1 MFIFCDFHINSRP
14 MLLSFLQS
22 FGGSPWEL
30 AVVLVAIL
38 LLFGAESLPKTL
50 RTFGKWSEKLRRISQ
65 DLQREIQDVEEP
77 FHTARKDW
85 EEETRDQRVSIG
97 QTFDDVEE
105 LPAEEQQGDR
115 DHEV

>member
-1 MFIFCDFHINSRP
+1 
-14 MLLSFLQS
+14 MLLSVLQS
-22 FGGSPWEL
+22 YGGSPWEM

-38 LLFGAESLPKTL
+38 LLFGSESLPKTL

-77 FHTARKDW
+77 FYNARKDW
-85 EEETRDQRVSIG
+85 EEEVKDQRVSIG
-97 QTFDDVEE
+97 QTFEDVEDISPGIKE
-105 LPAEEQQGDR
+105 EAEEDR